1 MTKQYNQL
9 TYEQRC
15 QISVLNKSGL
25 SQRAVSEAIGVNQST
40 ISRELTR
47 NTGERG
53 YRHKQAQE
61 RAKQRRKEAV
71 KPTKMTPVMIGIIE
85 SKLRLEWS
93 PEQISGWLLEER
105 DQLISHESIYLH
117 IWADKRVGGDLY
129 THLRRKDKKYNKRRN
144 GKSTRGQIMNRVS
157 IDDRP
162 KIVDDKSRIG
172 DWEIDTVI
180 GKGHSGA
187 LVTIVERVTNFT
199 VSAQVN
205 SKSAADVTQATIAL
219 LRPLKDVVHTITA
232 DNGKEFAYHKKIS
245 TALSANVYFAHPY
258 SSWERG
264 LNENTNGLLRQYFPK
279 NTDLKK
285 VTRQEVR
292 RAVRR
297 LNSRPRKG
305 LNFKTPDQLM
315 SDHRAALAA

>member
-1 MTKQYNQL
+1 MTKDYNQL

-25 SQRAVSEAIGVNQST
+25 GQRAVAEAIGVSQST

-47 NTGERG
+47 NSGERG

-61 RAKQRRKEAV
+61 KAEQRRKEAV
-71 KPTKMTPVMIGIIE
+71 KPTKMTPAMIGTIE

-105 DQLISHESIYLH
+105 EQLISHESIYLH
-117 IWADKRVGGDLY
+117 IWADKRAGGDLC
-129 THLRRKDKKYNKRRN
+129 THLRRKDKKYDKRRN
-144 GKSTRGQIMNRVS
+144 GKSTRGQIKNRVS

-162 KIVDDKSRIG
+162 KVVDDKSRIG

-219 LRPLKDVVHTITA
+219 LRPFKNVVHTITA
-232 DNGKEFAYHKKIS
+232 DNGKEFAYHEKIS
-245 TALSANVYFAHPY
+245 TALSADVYFAHPY

-279 NTDLKK
+279 DTDLKK
-285 VTRQEVR
+285 VTQVDVR
-292 RAVRR
+292 RAVTR

-305 LNFKTPDQLM
+305 LEYKTPSQLM
-315 SDHRAALAA
+315 NDHRAALAA